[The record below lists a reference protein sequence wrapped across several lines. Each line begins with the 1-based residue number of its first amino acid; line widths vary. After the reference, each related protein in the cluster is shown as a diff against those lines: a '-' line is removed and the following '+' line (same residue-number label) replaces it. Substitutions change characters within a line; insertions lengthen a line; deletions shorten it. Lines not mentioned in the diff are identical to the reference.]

1 MILVICA
8 WISISRKGCPP
19 THTYFCFDMYTLSM
33 HRVECTYI
41 SVSSYSLF
49 CTTPLFSQERKDHRE
64 RSLKVSLF
72 IHMIFCNKL
81 LKVLFFLPPGK
92 LPGPLNLSKTH
103 KHTKQPATLA
113 AVFFLK
119 RIGSKLCLPVT
130 TLRL

>member
-19 THTYFCFDMYTLSM
+19 THTHTHIFLFHMYTLSM
-33 HRVECTYI
+33 HCVECTYI

-72 IHMIFCNKL
+72 IHMIFRNKL
-81 LKVLFFLPPGK
+81 LKVLFFLPPWKTSWALESHKNTHTHIYKTASNPTAGTF
-92 LPGPLNLSKTH
+92 LS
-103 KHTKQPATLA
+103 TLA
-113 AVFFLK
+113 QNYAYQ
-119 RIGSKLCLPVT
+119 
-130 TLRL
+130 